1 MIYDGSKKRLPTSF
15 YISKGKVAEKVM
27 TLITRRDDESAEVT
41 IDNIRAI
48 VLRHQQEYI
57 DEPILQRPWQKLL
70 TG

>member
-1 MIYDGSKKRLPTSF
+1 
-15 YISKGKVAEKVM
+15 M
-27 TLITRRDDESAEVT
+27 TFITRRDGESAEVT